1 MVRDSRN
8 YSGANNATVLTIL
21 CTQYTGSTQ
30 EYVFSSPLREQAM
43 CDCEA
48 LRRSNV
54 APLSRTRFDDPR
66 GSARPER
73 VNIRISRGCGNK
85 SGAPGAGDKENRALA
100 ATIMRLQ
107 RLRGSALR
115 NADVRNPPPNPHEPP
130 LEVISR
136 SSRGHNV

>member
-48 LRRSNV
+48 QQCRAIIPDTVQRSARLR
-54 APLSRTRFDDPR
+54 AARTRQYP
-66 GSARPER
+66 
-73 VNIRISRGCGNK
+73 NI
-85 SGAPGAGDKENRALA
+85 A
-100 ATIMRLQ
+100 
-107 RLRGSALR
+107 RLRK
-115 NADVRNPPPNPHEPP
+115 
-130 LEVISR
+130 
-136 SSRGHNV
+136 